1 MTRWKEVYSP
11 GVAICFGRSSWC
23 VPWHRRTSPRTG
35 VPQHS
40 DSTAQVAPV
49 ARTEALRQPA
59 GHGLPFSMEL
69 RVKPIKTQTGG
80 RRENMCDACDERMS
94 HDVSHAFAPPMVW
107 CEDTNHPGRSWED
120 GKKPFLCEVCQGVCH
135 KSGSTAPISEGTC
148 SVVGPTYR
156 CRLSIYIMWI
166 MSFPLI
172 RRIQTR

>member
-80 RRENMCDACDERMS
+80 RREYMCDACDERMS

-120 GKKPFLCEVCQGVCH
+120 GKKPFCVRYVRVSATNRDPQLPSQKELAPSWGLHTGV
-135 KSGSTAPISEGTC
+135 
-148 SVVGPTYR
+148 V
-156 CRLSIYIMWI
+156 SIYIMWI